1 MAPRTLEE
9 LKRKLQKLNSPT
21 SDLKLG
27 KRALAALTQMMDN
40 PEKVAVTSIS
50 LLAEEAGVNASTL
63 SRLVR
68 KLGFASFA
76 EFQLVFRKHLARSS
90 RTSFYSDLAGRFVDE
105 ESDGGASLAPASL
118 ALMTQVAEE
127 ETDNIAQMLSSL
139 DVDALEKTVNLLAK
153 APRVR
158 VYGLRQANTVA
169 NFFTYALGL
178 LRPDVSLLGNPHHG
192 VAHGLNELTQED
204 VVVVIGAA
212 PYTRATIAAARIAAN
227 HGMQVIAITD
237 SHGSPLATEATLSF
251 IAPTSSTWYSNSMA
265 AFLVFIEG
273 LMAMMAGRLGRRG
286 LASLK
291 QHEQLIDEVSHEL

>member
-9 LKRKLQKLNSPT
+9 LKRKLQKLNAPK

-50 LLAEEAGVNASTL
+50 VLAKEAKVNPSTL

-76 EFQLVFRKHLARSS
+76 EFQLIFRKHLARSS
-90 RTSFYSDLAGRFVDE
+90 HTSFYSDLAGRFVNE
-105 ESDGGASLAPASL
+105 TAESTDLAPTSL

-127 ETDNIAQMLSSL
+127 ETGNIAQMLSSL
-139 DVDALEKTVNLLAK
+139 DVGALDKTVNLLAK

-169 NFFTYALGL
+169 NFFAYALGL

-204 VVVVIGAA
+204 VLVVIGAA

-273 LMAMMAGRLGRRG
+273 LMAMMAGRLGGRG

-291 QHEQLIDEVSHEL
+291 HHEQLIDEVSYEL